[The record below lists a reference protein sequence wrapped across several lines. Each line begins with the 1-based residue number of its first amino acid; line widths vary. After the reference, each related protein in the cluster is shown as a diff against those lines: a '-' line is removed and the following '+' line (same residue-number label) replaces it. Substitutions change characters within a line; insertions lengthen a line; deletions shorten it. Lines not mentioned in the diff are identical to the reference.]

1 MGYCCVSRSTGLVAF
16 RVIGSIVAKKFCAT
30 AMRPFTL
37 PQEASEATS
46 ESVMNISYIVFQAN
60 YERRLKSISL
70 ASSPALLSS
79 PENLECLDRNSYEIP
94 LDWRSHELLG
104 LAVSS
109 SFITTSSDESGCLA
123 GPARSTSKKARR
135 CCYGRGVTGSEAAS
149 LGDEV
154 LIIVASGSTGYRKY
168 REIMI
173 QGQISKAF
181 VGSEGIR
188 TSDAHQLLVGRAI
201 RTWPK
206 IEMDELVFCLPEK
219 KWMSIYA
226 HRAYLAA

>member
-1 MGYCCVSRSTGLVAF
+1 
-16 RVIGSIVAKKFCAT
+16 
-30 AMRPFTL
+30 
-37 PQEASEATS
+37 
-46 ESVMNISYIVFQAN
+46 MNISYIAFQAN

-70 ASSPALLSS
+70 ASSPTLLSS
-79 PENLECLDRNSYEIP
+79 PGGLESPDKSSCEIP
-94 LDWRSHELLG
+94 LDGCSNELLG
-104 LAVSS
+104 LASS
-109 SFITTSSDESGCLA
+109 SFTSTLSDESGCLV

-149 LGDEV
+149 LGEEV

-173 QGQISKAF
+173 QGQISKAL

-188 TSDAHQLLVGRAI
+188 TSRAHQLLVGRAI

-226 HRAYLAA
+226 HRVYLAA